1 MAVIR
6 RYQNFEHEPLDTT
19 QPSIRLISIDPNL
32 SPEGLVQGIIHHATI
47 DAQYNCLSYVWGS
60 ADQSHALIV
69 NGKRLSINKNL
80 HDFLTA
86 VRTFK
91 YRESGVR
98 RDKHL
103 RANLWIDAIC
113 IDQDSTDEKNHQ
125 VAQMGKIYTNA
136 EKVIMWLGSSHGKA
150 SKRLFDTG
158 MRKYLDFICSNVYW
172 SRAWIAQEVMLAR
185 LPVFMIAD
193 RLVPFRG
200 FVKRYHCDEWSFFRR
215 ATIWRRCRFKLLRQS
230 PDRSCWDSFGVLRAE
245 AGRFFRTMLNV
256 PELPRNI
263 TMLLYDLPNLQCT
276 LAHDRIFSLLEL
288 AEEGTRIAVDYGMTL
303 VDLVYH
309 VFEVRTGKVCFCE
322 IWSVASSLRVSE
334 EELDP
339 FVPHVYAQ
347 WEESR
352 DSLCTFLEY
361 EDLGQVISTRLGN
374 PEKGQRTYIQVPIR
388 RLPSQPAYLG
398 VCRGVWNRQPLSP
411 VVLKRGLVH
420 DWRRVVAD
428 DLDLEGSGDTVANFD
443 HTVLRPY

>member
-1 MAVIR
+1 MAVVR
-6 RYQNFEHEPLDTT
+6 QYERFEHERLDTT
-19 QPSIRLISIDPNL
+19 QPSIRLISIDSNL
-32 SPEGLVQGIIHHATI
+32 SPEGLVQGSIHHATTN
-47 DAQYNCLSYVWGS
+47 AQYNCLSYVWGS

-91 YRESGVR
+91 YRESGEK

-113 IDQDSTDEKNHQ
+113 IDQDLTDEKNHQ

-136 EKVIMWLGSSHGKA
+136 EKVIMWLGNSHGKA

-172 SRAWIAQEVMLAR
+172 SRAWIAQEVLLAR
-185 LPVFMIAD
+185 LPVLMIAD

-200 FVKRYHCDEWSFFRR
+200 LVKRYHCGDWWVYRK
-215 ATIWRRCRFKLLRQS
+215 AAIWRRCRFKLLRQS
-230 PDRSCWDSFGVLRAE
+230 PDRCYADSSGVLRAE
-245 AGRFFRTMLNV
+245 AARFYRTTNDV
-256 PELPRNI
+256 PEPPRNI
-263 TMLLYDLPNLQCT
+263 AMLLSDLHDLQCT

-309 VFEVRTGKVCFCE
+309 VFEARTDKVCFCE
-322 IWSVASSLRVSE
+322 IWVVASLLRLSE
-334 EELDP
+334 EEFDP
-339 FVPHVYAQ
+339 SVPHVYAQ

-352 DSLCTFLEY
+352 PCMSLKDQE
-361 EDLGQVISTRLGN
+361 LGQIISTRLGN
-374 PEKGQRTYIQVPIR
+374 PEKGQQTYIQAPIQ
-388 RLPSQPAYLG
+388 RLTSLPRPNIRI
-398 VCRGVWNRQPLSP
+398 CDGVWFREPGSP

-428 DLDLEGSGDTVANFD
+428 DLDSDG
-443 HTVLRPY
+443 R